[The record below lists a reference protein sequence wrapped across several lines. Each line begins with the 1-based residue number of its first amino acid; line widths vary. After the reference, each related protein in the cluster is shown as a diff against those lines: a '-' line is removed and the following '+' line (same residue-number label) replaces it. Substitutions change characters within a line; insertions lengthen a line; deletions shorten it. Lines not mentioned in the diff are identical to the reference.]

1 MTQRQHQALFET
13 AISCIVAEAA
23 RAAGDHCEYSAW
35 AASIQSLVPRR
46 YEFSSAASDTSNDG
60 AARLTEWYGPNWD
73 QVHAAPTLQLTPNC
87 VAIEPQ
93 VRRSTSTTRA

>member
-73 QVHAAPTLQLTPNC
+73 QVWCSN
-87 VAIEPQ
+87 V
-93 VRRSTSTTRA
+93 TTHPYLISKSSSHSHPLASNRN